1 MASLT
6 EEMMEFV
13 LEWLGQKEKGE
24 DTPHPKEFEETWV
37 LLTLKDGS
45 RLGGRLSFFTRREG
59 GMDLCLTD
67 VCEVRTDGQ
76 WRPTH
81 WKAVE
86 GTQCVLINAL
96 DYSFLQFLDHAPEIA
111 SS

>member
-1 MASLT
+1 MGSLT
-6 EEMMEFV
+6 GEMKEFV
-13 LEWLGQKEKGE
+13 LEWLGQKKTDE
-24 DTPHPKEFEETWV
+24 DAPPPKEFEDTWV

-45 RLGGRLSFFTRREG
+45 RLGGRLSFFTKREA

-76 WRPTH
+76 WRPID
-81 WKAVE
+81 WKSVE
-86 GTQCVLINAL
+86 GTQCVLISAT
-96 DYSFLQFLDHAPEIA
+96 DYSFLQFLEGAPKI